1 MTSRRSNLFPGP
13 KSWWGNSNRPP
24 ETRGFAFSFTRKGPK
39 EYTGSIRR
47 SWSGS
52 SAISYPTAFLTHRKA
67 GASKSA
73 SKPKSGRFFIGFGIP
88 VPALNPGRRKKV
100 FARFYRA
107 DKARGQAEGH
117 SGLGLYIAKR
127 LVESHGG
134 WIKAGNA
141 EDGGA
146 VVTFAIA
153 AQTRKNRAIAPAVA
167 RQPPCNCPK
176 IAVFRQA
183 GKWLIINAY
192 DSGRFASP
200 ESTTLT

>member
-1 MTSRRSNLFPGP
+1 MRQLQYSAEVERLEGRLDVSPVELIPWTEKLVGQFEPAARDKGIRLLFHPEGADGVYRIDTEKLERILGNIISN
-13 KSWWGNSNRPP
+13 S
-24 ETRGFAFSFTRKGPK
+24 
-39 EYTGSIRR
+39 
-47 SWSGS
+47 
-52 SAISYPTAFLTHRKA
+52 ISY
-67 GASKSA
+67 ASEGGRIEVGLKTQERQVLYRIRDTGPGF
-73 SKPKSGRFFIGFGIP
+73 KPGEE
-88 VPALNPGRRKKV
+88 KKV

-153 AQTRKNRAIAPAVA
+153 AADA
-167 RQPPCNCPK
+167 
-176 IAVFRQA
+176 
-183 GKWLIINAY
+183 
-192 DSGRFASP
+192 
-200 ESTTLT
+200 EE